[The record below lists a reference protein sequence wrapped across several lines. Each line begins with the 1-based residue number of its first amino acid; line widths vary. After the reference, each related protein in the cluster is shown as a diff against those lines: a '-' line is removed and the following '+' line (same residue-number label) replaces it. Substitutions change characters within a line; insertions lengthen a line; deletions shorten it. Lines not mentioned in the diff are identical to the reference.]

1 MPFNLLKTYSDLL
14 EISHLDSNQRKE
26 SLRGI
31 FNKDIQDNL
40 GLSFRA
46 KIIRPVKKVDGQS
59 SLDVLFNHLI
69 THDISDAK
77 GRKTGAREFEINRS
91 IRLHWVRYHIEE
103 SKQENIAIFS
113 YLDRI
118 NGTNVIRT
126 YIYDKD
132 QRYVVILEP
141 QKSQLD
147 YYLITA
153 YHLDKDFGFKQI
165 EKKLKNKLEE
175 LH

>member
-14 EISHLDSNQRKE
+14 EVSHLNSNQRTL
-26 SLRGI
+26 SLRGV
-31 FNKDIQDNL
+31 FNRDIQDNL
-40 GLSFRA
+40 GLNFRT
-46 KIIRPVKKVDGQS
+46 KIIRPVKKDDGES

-69 THDISDAK
+69 TQDTLDAK

-91 IRLHWVRYHIEE
+91 LRLHWVRYHIEE
-103 SKQENIAIFS
+103 SKHENIAIFS

-118 NGTNVIRT
+118 DGTNVIRT

-132 QRYVVILEP
+132 QSYVVILEP
-141 QKSQLD
+141 QKSHLD

-153 YHLDKDFGFKQI
+153 YHLNKDFGYKQI